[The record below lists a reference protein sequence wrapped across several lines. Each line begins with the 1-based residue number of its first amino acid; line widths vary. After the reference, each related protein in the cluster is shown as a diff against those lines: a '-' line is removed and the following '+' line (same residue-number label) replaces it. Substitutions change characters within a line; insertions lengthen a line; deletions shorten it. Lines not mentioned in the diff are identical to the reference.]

1 MSPGGLGA
9 LRRRLAGAAP
19 APERSPLVELKLRTI
34 DAAFALSQVTSVADL
49 GGVWAVEAGYSFFA
63 LEHHGPE
70 RAVLVDDDIT
80 PAVRERAAAF
90 ARLELL
96 EQNFGL
102 ERTPGDVG
110 PVRRHPALRRA
121 PAPGQ
126 AGLGRDPAALRP
138 ARAGLR
144 DRQPHVGQRA
154 GDRPLLD
161 LGEERYRE
169 AVPPQDNLDGLYGR
183 LDEVNE
189 RRGRLWRDVHDVWQW
204 GITDADLQATMAEL
218 GFTLAWA
225 ERKGRWNGLLD
236 FEERAYVFGRAG

>member
-1 MSPGGLGA
+1 M
-9 LRRRLAGAAP
+9 
-19 APERSPLVELKLRTI
+19 
-34 DAAFALSQVTSVADL
+34 
-49 GGVWAVEAGYSFFA
+49 
-63 LEHHGPE
+63 
-70 RAVLVDDDIT
+70 
-80 PAVRERAAAF
+80 
-90 ARLELL
+90 
-96 EQNFGL
+96 
-102 ERTPGDVG
+102 
-110 PVRRHPALRRA
+110 
-121 PAPGQ
+121 
-126 AGLGRDPAALRP
+126 
-138 ARAGLR
+138 
-144 DRQPHVGQRA
+144 GQRA